1 MSGGVQL
8 LEQQDR
14 WTVRWADAVVSQCRF
29 DHAVTLIVE
38 TSPGYSELRIEQPM
52 DVVLPSRPDGPVRIP
67 MHGSAAEMAPAL
79 ELLQQVP
86 TSLDAH
92 KDGRLLLHFA
102 GGGRL
107 SVEADADYEPWT
119 LTGPD
124 GLRLVSLPGGDLAV
138 WTPVPQSP
146 RSPFDGDRG

>member
-1 MSGGVQL
+1 M
-8 LEQQDR
+8 
-14 WTVRWADAVVSQCRF
+14 
-29 DHAVTLIVE
+29 
-38 TSPGYSELRIEQPM
+38 SPGYSELRIEQPM
-52 DVVLPSRPDGPVRIP
+52 DLVLPARPDRPVHIP

-86 TSLDAH
+86 TLLDAH
-92 KDGRLLLHFA
+92 KDGRMLLHFA
-102 GGGRL
+102 GGARL
-107 SVEADADYEPWT
+107 AVEADADYEPWT

-146 RSPFDGDRG
+146 PSAFDGDPA